1 MEVVTFGHTT
11 SIVTTILHN
20 GVFYLN
26 WTGWPLERV
35 MLLVVGILYLVVGI
49 QVTLFHYRQ
58 NFNKKVMWVP
68 VIEAPLIGAAS
79 LMYVA
84 YAADWL
90 ATFNAVLYWIAIASG
105 LIGSVYHIRGV
116 GKRVGGYVL
125 RNFLVGPPAMLPS
138 LISALGVIGL
148 IALYWG

>member
-1 MEVVTFGHTT
+1 MVVFGYTT
-11 SIVTTILHN
+11 PNVTTILQN

-26 WTGWPLERV
+26 WTGWPIERV
-35 MLLVVGILYLVVGI
+35 LILIVGILYLVVFI

-58 NFNKKVMWVP
+58 NFHKKVMWVP
-68 VIEAPLIGAAS
+68 VLETPLLGVAS
-79 LMYVA
+79 LVYVMYT
-84 YAADWL
+84 AAWL
-90 ATFNAVLYWIAIASG
+90 ETFNAVLYWIAIASG

-125 RNFLVGPPAMLPS
+125 RNFLVGPPATLPS